1 MIRANHLI
9 AVTFKERRQKT
20 MKIVALVLAG
30 GEGTRLY
37 PLTAEHAKPA
47 LPFASGYRIVDFVLS
62 NLVNSGISTIYVLA
76 QYKPDSL
83 VRHIA
88 TAWAPSFSDGQGMI
102 KVLLPRSNTLG
113 GQFKGTADAVYQYL
127 DLLQAHSP
135 DLVAVFAA
143 DHVYRMDVRQM
154 ASFHQERG
162 AAVTVSALAVPI
174 DEATAFGVLST
185 AADGRVREFR
195 EKPRHPRAIPGK
207 PHLAYASMGN
217 YLFDA
222 RLLEGVLKDARQRGD
237 LDFGRDVLPRLCA
250 AERVYAYDFSENR
263 VPGLRE
269 YEEPAY
275 WRDVGT
281 LSALAAAQQDAMG
294 ARPRFNLWNSRWPM
308 RGNAAETADAAR
320 LAARLRDWQHEEER
334 ALEVRPAAILR
345 AASKERRTDERVQPS

>member
-1 MIRANHLI
+1 
-9 AVTFKERRQKT
+9 

-62 NLVNSGISTIYVLA
+62 NLVNSGISTLYVLA
-76 QYKPDSL
+76 QYKPESL
-83 VRHIA
+83 IRHIA
-88 TAWAPSFSDGQGMI
+88 GAWAPSFADGQGMI

-113 GQFKGTADAVYQYL
+113 GQFKGTADAVYQHL
-127 DLLQAHSP
+127 DLIQAHSP
-135 DLVAVFAA
+135 DVVAVFAA
-143 DHVYRMDVRQM
+143 DHIYRMDVRQM
-154 ASFHQERG
+154 VAFHQDRR

-174 DEATAFGVLST
+174 DDATAFGVLGT

-222 RLLEGVLKDARQRGD
+222 RCLERVLEEARSRGD
-237 LDFGRDVLPRLCA
+237 LDFGRDVLPRLCSG
-250 AERVYAYDFSENR
+250 ERVYAYDFSQNR
-263 VPGLRE
+263 VPGLQDC
-269 YEEPAY
+269 EEPCY

-294 ARPRFNLWNSRWPM
+294 ARPRFNLWNSRWPI
-308 RGNAAETADAAR
+308 RGNPTETADAAR
-320 LAARLRDWQHEEER
+320 LAARLREWEHDEAQ
-334 ALEVRPAAILR
+334 PAQKVTPPAILR
-345 AASKERRTDERVQPS
+345 AANKERRTDERVQPS

>member
-1 MIRANHLI
+1 
-9 AVTFKERRQKT
+9 
-20 MKIVALVLAG
+20 MKIVAIVLAG

-83 VRHIA
+83 IRHIA
-88 TAWAPSFSDGQGMI
+88 ASWAPALDGHGMI
-102 KVLLPRSNTLG
+102 RVLLPRSNTLA

-154 ASFHQERG
+154 TAFHKERD
-162 AAVTVSALAVPI
+162 AAVTVAALAVPV
-174 DEATAFGVLST
+174 DDATSFGVLST
-185 AADGRVREFR
+185 AADGRVREFK
-195 EKPRHPRAIPGK
+195 EKPRHPRSIPGK

-222 RLLEGVLKDARQRGD
+222 KVLERVLEEARRRGD
-237 LDFGRDVLPRLCA
+237 LDFGRDLLPRVCGS
-250 AERVYAYDFSENR
+250 ERVYAYDFSANR
-263 VPGLRE
+263 VPGLQE

-294 ARPRFNLWNSRWPM
+294 ARPRFNLWNSRWPI
-308 RGNAAETADAAR
+308 RGNPAETADAAR
-320 LAARLRDWQHEEER
+320 LAARLREWQHEDVQQRER
-334 ALEVRPAAILR
+334 LTPAAILR
-345 AASKERRTDERVQPS
+345 AASKERRTDERVQSS

>member
-1 MIRANHLI
+1 M
-9 AVTFKERRQKT
+9 KT
-20 MKIVALVLAG
+20 VALVLAG

-62 NLVNSGISTIYVLA
+62 NLVNSGIATIYVLA
-76 QYKPDSL
+76 QYKPESL
-83 VRHIA
+83 IKHIA
-88 TAWAPSFSDGQGMI
+88 AAWAPRFAEGGGMI

-113 GQFKGTADAVYQYL
+113 GRFKGTADAVYQYL

-143 DHVYRMDVRQM
+143 DHVYRRDVRQM
-154 ASFHQERG
+154 ISFHRSRD
-162 AAVTVSALAVPI
+162 AAVTVSALAVPV
-174 DEATAFGVLST
+174 DDASGFGVLATS
-185 AADGRVREFR
+185 ADGRVREFR
-195 EKPRHPRAIPGK
+195 EKPRHPRSIPGQ

-222 RLLEGVLKDARQRGD
+222 KVLERVLEDARQRGD
-237 LDFGRDVLPRLCA
+237 LDFGRDLLPRLCA
-250 AERVYAYDFSENR
+250 SERIYAYDFSNNH
-263 VPGLRE
+263 VPGLQDH
-269 YEEPAY
+269 EEPAY

-294 ARPRFNLWNSRWPM
+294 ARPRFNLWNSRWPL

-320 LAARLRDWQHEEER
+320 LAARLREWQNEDAPEAEG
-334 ALEVRPAAILR
+334 VTSTAILR
-345 AASKERRTDERVQPS
+345 VANKERRTDERVQPS